1 MDLCQIQSFRKKI
14 KAPHFADFF
23 VQDTSGIVDETL
35 TGLVSQDGVFNNRG
49 LGKVVSHFNELT
61 FTADD
66 LTYHYISD
74 FKSTVTRNLL
84 GATSSA
90 AVYFDHVVVED
101 GDDTVATL
109 SLYALVN
116 PDLGTATSSI
126 LVDLGGLLSDLLGGD
141 MVSVLDGL
149 AGSSDDLLES
159 IQDAI
164 DTSEEVV
171 ATEDNDVLNGADDKD
186 NIDGLGGDDKIKGGA
201 GNDVLHGGLI
211 HLRIKS
217 ALQQIWGDLFPTSG
231 FEPIRHPDFE
241 IYNNVKPLTEPG
253 ATIDYHIPV
262 KA

>member
-1 MDLCQIQSFRKKI
+1 
-14 KAPHFADFF
+14 
-23 VQDTSGIVDETL
+23 
-35 TGLVSQDGVFNNRG
+35 
-49 LGKVVSHFNELT
+49 LT

-201 GNDVLHGGLI
+201 GNDVLHGGPI